1 MVVVGGSVA
10 LRLVHPRAKI
20 PEWKPPPTSPTV
32 DAGPS
37 TLAAGALPAIA
48 NAPKNAAR
56 TLHGD
61 LHRTHRATGRGPKTA
76 RIEWTLEIGAQVEAQ
91 VTTSPDGSILYAST
105 LGGEVVAITRDGKIK
120 WRTNL
125 GGRVYGAPCVADDGT
140 IYVGSD
146 AKKFFAIAPASGA
159 ILWSLETNA
168 DADTAAAIAE
178 DGTIVFASGK
188 NVFDVRKTGD
198 IAWRFSAKSKIFTA
212 PAIGD
217 DGTIYVGS
225 QDDHAYAISAQGL
238 QKWAVSLASDVDG
251 APAISDSNAI
261 FFGDDN
267 GEVVRIENDG
277 GVAWKTGVGGF
288 VRGPLSISRDGSL
301 VVGTFGPAPREAR
314 IDDKTGKILGT
325 LHIQGTGAP
334 EFGIVGGALEDD
346 DGTVYFG
353 AQDDA
358 AYAIARDG
366 SVKWRLATGGDVDA
380 PLTLLVDGGLIIPS
394 DDGKVRLLR
403 D

>member
-1 MVVVGGSVA
+1 VVVVGGSLA
-10 LRLVHPRAKI
+10 TRLVHPRPKI
-20 PEWKPPPTSPTV
+20 SEWKSPPTSPTI
-32 DAGPS
+32 DAGPP
-37 TLAAGALPAIA
+37 TLAAPAFSAIA
-48 NAPKNAAR
+48 NTPENAAR

-61 LHRTHRATGRGPKTA
+61 LRRTHRAAGHGPKTA
-76 RIEWTLEIGAQVEAQ
+76 RVEWVVDVGAQVEAQ
-91 VTTSPDGSILYAST
+91 VTSSSDGATLYAAT
-105 LGGEVVAITRDGKIK
+105 LGQGLVAISRDGKIK
-120 WRTNL
+120 WRADL
-125 GGRVYGAPCVADDGT
+125 GGRIYGAPCVADDGT

-146 AKKFFAIAPASGA
+146 AKKFFAVSAAGA
-159 ILWSLETNA
+159 ILWSLETRA
-168 DADTAAAIAE
+168 DADTAAAIAK

-198 IAWRFSAKSKIFTA
+198 IVWRFSARSKIFAA

-225 QDDHAYAISAQGL
+225 QDDHAYAISAAGL
-238 QKWAVSLASDVDG
+238 QKWAVLLAADVDG
-251 APAISDSNAI
+251 APAISDDGAI

-267 GEVVRIENDG
+267 GEIVRIESDG
-277 GVAWKTGVGGF
+277 GLAWRAGVGGF

-301 VVGTFGPAPREAR
+301 VFGTFGPAPREIR
-314 IDDKTGKILGT
+314 VDDKSGKILGSMS
-325 LHIQGTGAP
+325 IQGTGAP

-346 DGTVYFG
+346 DGTLYFG

-366 SVKWRLATGGDVDA
+366 SVKWRLLTGGDVDA
-380 PLTLLVDGGLIIPS
+380 PLSLLADGSLVVPS

>member
-1 MVVVGGSVA
+1 VIVVGSSVA
-10 LRLVHPRAKI
+10 SRLLHPREKKS
-20 PEWKPPPTSPTV
+20 EWKPPPTSPTR
-32 DAGPS
+32 DAGIA

-48 NAPKNAAR
+48 NLPKNPVR

-61 LHRTHRATGRGPKTA
+61 LHRTHRGSGHGPNTP
-76 RIEWTLEIGAQVEAQ
+76 RVEWTVDVGAQVEAQ
-91 VTTSPDGSILYAST
+91 VTASPDGSTLYAAT
-105 LGGEVVAITRDGKIK
+105 LGNELVAISRDGKIK
-120 WRTNL
+120 WRVDL

-146 AKKFFAIAPASGA
+146 AKKFFAISPRNGA
-159 ILWSLETNA
+159 VLWSLETDA
-168 DADTAAAIAE
+168 DADTAAAIAK

-198 IAWRFSAKSKIFTA
+198 IVWRFSARSKIFTA

-225 QDDHAYAISAQGL
+225 QDDHAYALSAAGL
-238 QKWAVSLASDVDG
+238 QKWAVLLAADVDG
-251 APAISDSNAI
+251 APVISDSSAI

-267 GEVVRIENDG
+267 GEIVRIESDG
-277 GVAWKTGVGGF
+277 GVSWKTEVGGF

-301 VVGTFGPAPREAR
+301 VIGTFGPAPRELR
-314 IDDKTGKILGT
+314 IDDTTGKILGSMS
-325 LHIQGTGAP
+325 IQGTGAP

-346 DGTVYFG
+346 DGTLYFG

-366 SVKWRLATGGDVDA
+366 SLKWRLVTGGDVDA
-380 PLTLLVDGGLIIPS
+380 PSTLLTDGALILAS
-394 DDGKVRLLR
+394 DDGKVRLLK